1 MPIDVVLDH
10 PDRYLAR
17 GPREAAQTVLGALLL
32 LTGIV
37 ASVPAVVL
45 ALPALAFVQSV
56 VDPAALQADSSVAE
70 LPLGLLAILWLASTA
85 IAIIAGMSGL
95 RILRGERQVVVF
107 LRRFGFDDATN
118 AVTSAASSSMGRWWR
133 LVTLDDDEVSAIG
146 VDAGTRRLVALAGFG
161 SILAKAGFRVGV
173 VIARVVGVAW
183 MILGGIVLID
193 ALSEPDVGEALLLA
207 LTRYLTLLT
216 DTIDAGHLVQPFG
229 PDLNTA
235 FVILA
240 AISAVVFIGAIVAVP
255 ILLLSLPLMIP
266 LGFITETIDS
276 VRKAEASRTRVINS
290 SSQVAA
296 AAASIASDS
305 RGIFAPRLV
314 VLTVATAAWQETV
327 RKLAAVSSAILID
340 ISEPTENLVW
350 EIRELMDDFG
360 SRFVVVGE
368 YSRVRGLEEST
379 MAEPGSPAA
388 QLRSLLDGR
397 QVIAYTTDRR
407 GRRRFAKALR
417 NTLDALT
424 PVAVSRRELPRIVVR

>member
-17 GPREAAQTVLGALLL
+17 GPREAAQTFLGALLL

-45 ALPALAFVQSV
+45 ALPALVFVQSV
-56 VDPAALQADSSVAE
+56 VDPAALEADSSVAE
-70 LPLGLLAILWLASTA
+70 LPLGLLAILWLGSTA
-85 IAIIAGMSGL
+85 IAIIAGRSGL

-107 LRRFGFDDATN
+107 LRRFGFDDATS

-146 VDAGTRRLVALAGFG
+146 VDASTRRLVALAGLG
-161 SILAKAGFRVGV
+161 SRLGKAGFRVGSV
-173 VIARVVGVAW
+173 VARVVGVAW
-183 MILGGIVLID
+183 LIFAGIVLLD
-193 ALSEPDVGEALLLA
+193 ALGKPDVGEALLLA
-207 LTRYLTLLT
+207 LMRYVTLFT

-240 AISAVVFIGAIVAVP
+240 AISAVVVIGAIVAVP
-255 ILLLSLPLMIP
+255 IMLLYLPLMIP
-266 LGFITETIDS
+266 LGFFTETIDA
-276 VRKAEASRTRVINS
+276 VRKAEASRTRVINDG
-290 SSQVAA
+290 SQAAA
-296 AAASIASDS
+296 AAASIATES

-314 VLTVATAAWQETV
+314 VLTVSTAVWQETV

-340 ISEPTENLVW
+340 ISEPTDNLIW
-350 EIRELMDDFG
+350 EIRELMDSFG

-368 YSRVRGLEEST
+368 YSRVQGLEEST
-379 MAEPGSPAA
+379 TAEPGSPTA

-397 QVIAYTTDRR
+397 QVIGYTTDRR
-407 GRRRFAKALR
+407 GRRRFAQALR

>member
-1 MPIDVVLDH
+1 
-10 PDRYLAR
+10 
-17 GPREAAQTVLGALLL
+17 
-32 LTGIV
+32 
-37 ASVPAVVL
+37 
-45 ALPALAFVQSV
+45 
-56 VDPAALQADSSVAE
+56 
-70 LPLGLLAILWLASTA
+70 
-85 IAIIAGMSGL
+85 
-95 RILRGERQVVVF
+95 
-107 LRRFGFDDATN
+107 
-118 AVTSAASSSMGRWWR
+118 
-133 LVTLDDDEVSAIG
+133 
-146 VDAGTRRLVALAGFG
+146 
-161 SILAKAGFRVGV
+161 
-173 VIARVVGVAW
+173 

-193 ALSEPDVGEALLLA
+193 ALGKPDVGEALLLA
-207 LTRYLTLLT
+207 LLRYVTLLT
-216 DTIDAGHLVQPFG
+216 DTIDAGHLVQPIG

-240 AISAVVFIGAIVAVP
+240 AISAVGFIGAIVAVP
-255 ILLLSLPLMIP
+255 ILLLYLPLMIP
-266 LGFITETIDS
+266 LGFFTETIDA

-290 SSQVAA
+290 GSQVAA

-314 VLTVATAAWQETV
+314 VLTVSTAFWQETV

-350 EIRELMDDFG
+350 EIRELMGDFG

-379 MAEPGSPAA
+379 TAEPGSPTA

-397 QVIAYTTDRR
+397 QVIGYTTDRR